1 METETKTAKIIAVE
15 HPKHPLYINAEY
27 FRVVTVEI
35 NGGYLYDFSQVRNL
49 WKVPIDNTV
58 IWKNYITQDPFNWDG
73 KAIGDSDLSVEG
85 WLESQGYEVS
95 WETPV

>member
-15 HPKHPLYINAEY
+15 KPKHPLYINAEY

-35 NGGYLYDFSQVRNL
+35 DGRYLYEFSQVRNL
-49 WKVPIDNTV
+49 RNMPIDNTV
-58 IWKNYITQDPFNWDG
+58 IWKNYDTQDPFNWDG
-73 KAIGDSDLSVEG
+73 KAIGNADLSVQG
-85 WLESQGYEVS
+85 WLASQGYAVS